1 MNTFAAT
8 FLLIFAQGALTI
20 VMHWIW
26 NEEESMDDWIKYWLW
41 LTGTALFL
49 GTAGSLDGRLNES
62 SLHAFIR
69 HQRHTRYEQRMN
81 LDLSNIIKLLPEFY
95 KALGETF
102 IMVGIS
108 SVFGI
113 VAGGLL
119 GVWLFVSG
127 ERQLFANA
135 AANRILNGV
144 ISLMRAFPFVIL
156 MIVLMPLT
164 RLIVGTSF
172 GPTAASVSLSV
183 AASFYFARLVEQNLK
198 EVPRGVVEAAQA
210 MGATTMD
217 DKIAAENSLTSALS
231 GLKVSL
237 EAYPDLKANQNFLQL
252 QNELADIEN
261 KLAAVRRFFNSATRE
276 LNNAVQTFPSNLI
289 AGMFGFKTEPMFE
302 IPTEQRAELDKAPEV
317 KF

>member
-1 MNTFAAT
+1 
-8 FLLIFAQGALTI
+8 
-20 VMHWIW
+20 
-26 NEEESMDDWIKYWLW
+26 
-41 LTGTALFL
+41 
-49 GTAGSLDGRLNES
+49 
-62 SLHAFIR
+62 
-69 HQRHTRYEQRMN
+69 MN

-183 AASFYFARLVEQNLK
+183 AKHAR
-198 EVPRGVVEAAQA
+198 AWC
-210 MGATTMD
+210 
-217 DKIAAENSLTSALS
+217 
-231 GLKVSL
+231 
-237 EAYPDLKANQNFLQL
+237 
-252 QNELADIEN
+252 
-261 KLAAVRRFFNSATRE
+261 
-276 LNNAVQTFPSNLI
+276 
-289 AGMFGFKTEPMFE
+289 
-302 IPTEQRAELDKAPEV
+302 
-317 KF
+317 

>member
-1 MNTFAAT
+1 
-8 FLLIFAQGALTI
+8 
-20 VMHWIW
+20 
-26 NEEESMDDWIKYWLW
+26 
-41 LTGTALFL
+41 
-49 GTAGSLDGRLNES
+49 
-62 SLHAFIR
+62 
-69 HQRHTRYEQRMN
+69 MN

-183 AASFYFARLVEQNLK
+183 AGFYFARLVEQNLK

-210 MGATTMD
+210 MGATPNTIIF
-217 DKIAAENSLTSALS
+217 KVLLSEARS
-231 GLKVSL
+231 GLVLSITIL
-237 EAYPDLKANQNFLQL
+237 MIAVLGESAAAGLIGGGGIGDLGIRYGHQRYMPDVMAAVVLVLTLMVIVIQSIGNFLSARL
-252 QNELADIEN
+252 N
-261 KLAAVRRFFNSATRE
+261 KR
-276 LNNAVQTFPSNLI
+276 
-289 AGMFGFKTEPMFE
+289 
-302 IPTEQRAELDKAPEV
+302 
-317 KF
+317 